1 MVCLRLTLLHPK
13 QGAAQDVQAL
23 LEEIDRALSGSRGLL
38 LSFVTSGQSDS
49 LGRVAVWRTK
59 EEANRK
65 ATSDHI
71 LALRSR
77 LRFLSHDIQEV
88 LIDVKPGVSTED
100 LVSVFRAE
108 GAGASNPDIQA
119 TEVA

>member
-13 QGAAQDVQAL
+13 QGAAQDVQGL

-38 LSFVTSGQSDS
+38 LSFVTSGESDS

-108 GAGASNPDIQA
+108 GAGASNPDIRA